1 MTHRFAFPL
10 ALVLAGTLSG
20 HVCATMYK
28 CAGDNKQPIYQD
40 TPCPTGKE
48 LRNFDVNPVEIT
60 VLPAPDLPTTA
71 PNAPAARTPTMGP
84 NAPAAKTPKPPPSA
98 EATRAMLKGR
108 DPADRRFIHP
118 GMTEA
123 EVTAKIGPPDMTTG
137 GKNRK
142 AIRWSYLPAPGD
154 PQTITTISFDGGK
167 VVEVD
172 RKMAQ

>member
-1 MTHRFAFPL
+1 MPTRFAFPF

-20 HVCATMYK
+20 HACATMYK

-40 TPCPTGKE
+40 SPCPAGKE
-48 LRNFDVNPVEIT
+48 LRNFDVSPVEIT
-60 VLPAPDLPTTA
+60 VLPGPDLPVTA
-71 PNAPAARTPTMGP
+71 PNAPS
-84 NAPAAKTPKPPPSA
+84 AKTPKAPPSA
-98 EATRAMLKGR
+98 ESTRSMLKSR

-142 AIRWSYLPAPGD
+142 AARWSYLPAPGD
-154 PQTITTISFDGGK
+154 PHTITTITFDDGK